1 MKQLIAKSLIAGS
14 LLLGLGVIACE
25 DARRRDNNE
34 LNTTT
39 GTNDYDEGSGAA
51 TSSETDTTYRNNMKD
66 TVIMQDNTRTNATDS
81 AGKIR

>member
-51 TSSETDTTYRNNMKD
+51 TSSRPPEIPPSPSKAS
-66 TVIMQDNTRTNATDS
+66 TVSMI
-81 AGKIR
+81 IRFMGSPP